1 MNKRLVGEY
10 REFIFRGEKTPFSL
24 GTLSVVVFCT
34 VLLIVATFTKLDVT
48 YYWPTFGKDGLTF
61 ILKKYPLV
69 PQIPVIMA
77 TAAILG
83 ARFGTLVM
91 LLYLLTGFFL
101 WPVFGFG
108 GGIGYVKS
116 YFFGYIL
123 GFFAANIFAGRILS
137 HKYNLMNMLYAS
149 IIGVLSIHMC
159 GILYSL
165 ILELFKFSGVAP
177 NFQTLISHI
186 VYDTVFSFIAI
197 VLAKP
202 VKYIL
207 WIAMKNEP
215 RRQKVLKN
223 SNVNVQGN

>member
-24 GTLSVVVFCT
+24 GTLSVVIFCT
-34 VLLIVATFTKLDVT
+34 ALLIVATFTKLDIT
-48 YYWPTFGKDGLTF
+48 YLWPAIGEDGLS
-61 ILKKYPLV
+61 LVVKKYQLV

-108 GGIGYVKS
+108 GGVGYVKS

-123 GFFAANIFAGRILS
+123 GFFTANIFAGRILS

-159 GILYSL
+159 GILYSF

-177 NFQTLISHI
+177 NFQTLVSHI
-186 VYDTVFSFIAI
+186 VYDTIFSFVAI

-207 WIAMKNEP
+207 WVSMKNEP
-215 RRQKVLKN
+215 KRQKILKEPIIQN
-223 SNVNVQGN
+223 EG

>member
-1 MNKRLVGEY
+1 MNKRLIGEY
-10 REFIFRGEKTPFSL
+10 REFVFKGEKIPFSL
-24 GTLSVVVFCT
+24 GTLAVVIFCT
-34 VLLIVATFTKLDVT
+34 TLLIVATFTKLDVT
-48 YYWPTFGKDGLTF
+48 YWWPIFSDNGLNF
-61 ILKKYPLV
+61 ALKKYPLV

-83 ARFGTLVM
+83 ARYGTIVM
-91 LLYLLTGFFL
+91 LFYLLIGFFL

-108 GGIGYVKS
+108 GGVGYIKS

-165 ILELFKFSGVAP
+165 ILELFKFSGVSP
-177 NFQTLISHI
+177 NFQTLLSHI
-186 VYDTVFSFIAI
+186 IYDTIFSFMAI

-202 VKYIL
+202 LKYIL
-207 WIAMKNEP
+207 WIGMKNEP
-215 RRQKVLKN
+215 KRQKILKEQLIQN
-223 SNVNVQGN
+223 EN

>member
-10 REFIFRGEKTPFSL
+10 REFIFKGEKTPFSL
-24 GTLSVVVFCT
+24 GALAVAVFCT
-34 VLLIVATFTKLDVT
+34 VLLIVATFTKLDVN
-48 YYWPTFGKDGLTF
+48 YWWPVFGDEGLTF
-61 ILKKYPLV
+61 VLKKYPLV

-91 LLYLLTGFFL
+91 LFYLLIGFFL

-123 GFFAANIFAGRILS
+123 GFFIANIFVGRILS
-137 HKYNLMNMLYAS
+137 HKYSLMHMLYAS
-149 IIGVLSIHMC
+149 VIGVLSIHIC

-177 NFQTLISHI
+177 NFKTLLSHI
-186 VYDTVFSFIAI
+186 TYDTVFSFAAI
-197 VLAKP
+197 VLVKP

-215 RRQKVLKN
+215 KRQKVVKEEIIKE
-223 SNVNVQGN
+223 NV